1 MPLTVPDLDSLP
13 EGAYQAEWARR
24 LSCNVSTLQRA
35 RLNGDLSATKR
46 SGRRGHP
53 FYTKRAVLKW
63 LGMDDEIV
71 VESPTLRALRKARK
85 AYAAR

>member
-35 RLNGDLSATKR
+35 RLNGDLIATKR
-46 SGRRGHP
+46 SGGHP

-63 LGMDDEIV
+63 LGMDAEIV